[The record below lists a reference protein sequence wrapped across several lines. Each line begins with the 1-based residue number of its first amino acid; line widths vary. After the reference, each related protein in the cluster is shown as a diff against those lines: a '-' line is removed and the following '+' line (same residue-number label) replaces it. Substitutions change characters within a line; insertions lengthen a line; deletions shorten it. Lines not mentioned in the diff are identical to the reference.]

1 MLKTLITTVPF
12 GEINKLPIEMM
23 ENNNIDY
30 TINSLNWKLS
40 ENELL
45 EMVSDFDIIVAWTEP
60 ITKKIIN
67 KARNLKLISRV
78 GVRLKVIL
86 LKNKHFIFTK

>member
-12 GEINKLPIEMM
+12 GEVNKLPIEMM

-30 TINSLNWKLS
+30 TINSLNRKLS

-45 EMVSDFDIIVAWTEP
+45 EMVSDFDIIVA
-60 ITKKIIN
+60 
-67 KARNLKLISRV
+67 
-78 GVRLKVIL
+78 
-86 LKNKHFIFTK
+86 